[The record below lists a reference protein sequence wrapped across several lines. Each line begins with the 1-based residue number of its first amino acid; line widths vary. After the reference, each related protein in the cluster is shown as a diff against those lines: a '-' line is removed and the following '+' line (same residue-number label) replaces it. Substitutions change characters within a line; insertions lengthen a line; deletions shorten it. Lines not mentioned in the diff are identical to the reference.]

1 MGEQIHDIA
10 QELALLH
17 TLRGASFSRHVEIIA
32 KRSEFHPVENERNV
46 FSTGNEHNQDYTNLI
61 RAARKCVAYG
71 YRVFILPDPKGTR
84 TADFILE
91 RKGTFRIYDLK
102 TISGKASVR
111 NGLLESIGQ
120 ANQVIL
126 NLNTTYN
133 PRLLAKDLMY
143 YFHINP
149 SAIEVIIF
157 KGNELFLV
165 KRIATEDKE
174 FVKRFIQKYSR

>member
-1 MGEQIHDIA
+1 MGERRPYQLEKRMNHI
-10 QELALLH
+10 
-17 TLRGASFSRHVEIIA
+17 FSV
-32 KRSEFHPVENERNV
+32 
-46 FSTGNEHNQDYTNLI
+46 GNEHDQDYTNLI
-61 RAARKCVAYG
+61 RAARKCVAHG
-71 YRVFILPDPKGTR
+71 YRVFILPNPKGTR

-111 NGLLESIGQ
+111 NRLLESIGL

-133 PRLLAKDLMY
+133 PRLLAKDLRY

-157 KGNELFLV
+157 KGNGLFLV
-165 KRIATEDKE
+165 KRLATEDKE
-174 FVKRFIQKYSR
+174 FVKRFIQKLSR